1 MVVAIIAA
9 GGSGT
14 RMGCDKQLM
23 TLAGKPVVAM
33 SMQAFQDNPG
43 VDAIVVTTAVDRMEH
58 ITSLAHH
65 YNISKLVKVVPGGTT
80 RQESVRNGYF
90 AAAELQPTKVLI
102 HDGAR
107 PFVSQ
112 ELISNVLEGLDRA
125 GAAVPCVAVK
135 DTIKVIGPD
144 GYVVGTPD
152 RSTLMAAQTPQ
163 GMRAEVAALAYGTCF
178 DPTATDDVAL
188 AERAGAQVLITSGD
202 YSNIK
207 LTTPEDL
214 RVFPGDDGRV
224 YCCGFGQDSHRFAPE
239 GTQGELMLCGVNI
252 PNHTPMEA
260 NSDGDVILHAVT
272 NAISGITGVNIL
284 GSKADKLCLEQGI
297 KDSSVYLEAALA
309 YMDKAELV
317 SISMSV
323 ECLRPKLSP
332 YIPAMKQRLS
342 ELTGLPTERIGIT
355 ATTGEGL
362 TDCGRGLG
370 IEVLVV
376 ATARLLC

>member
-33 SMQAFQDNPG
+33 SMQAFNDNPG
-43 VDAIVVTTAVDRMEH
+43 IDAIVVTTAVDRMAH
-58 ITSLAHH
+58 IFSLAQQ
-65 YNISKLVKVVPGGTT
+65 YNITKLFKVVPGGPT
-80 RQESVRNGYF
+80 RQESVRNGYL
-90 AAAELQPTKVLI
+90 AGAELHPTKVLV

-112 ELISNVLEGLDRA
+112 DLIDTVLEGLDRA
-125 GAAVPCVAVK
+125 EAVVPGVAVK
-135 DTIKVIGPD
+135 DTIKAMGPD
-144 GYVVGTPD
+144 GYVAGTPD

-163 GMRAEVAALAYGTCF
+163 GMRAQVAALAYGEYF
-178 DPTATDDVAL
+178 DATATDDGAL
-188 AERAGAQVLITSGD
+188 AERTGARVLIVPGE

-214 RVFPGDDGRV
+214 RLFPGDNGSM
-224 YCCGFGQDSHRFAPE
+224 YCCGFGQDSHRFASE
-239 GTQGELMLCGVNI
+239 GTQGELVLCGVTI
-252 PNHTPMEA
+252 PDHRPLEA

-284 GSKADKLCLEQGI
+284 GARADKLCLEQGI
-297 KDSSVYLEAALA
+297 KDSSVYLRAALEH
-309 YMDKAELV
+309 MDKAELV

-332 YIPAMKQRLS
+332 YISDMKRRLS
-342 ELTGLPTERIGIT
+342 ELTGLPSERIGIT